1 MATVLF
7 VKPDEKKK
15 RVGIGITEDDGT
27 TVTLTVK
34 ERTYTSLGCPGR
46 GDEIDEGDLA
56 DMRFEDEVIR
66 AFRKATALIAD
77 VDRSRYELRCKLT
90 LAGYS
95 REAVDLAISA
105 CEKYG
110 YIDESRQLE
119 RLIEREA
126 NRKLRGKYYIK
137 RKLLSKGYSSSDI
150 DRVTRLLVER
160 GEVDFDANFN
170 LLRQKKCPSD
180 DTEITALKYK
190 YGYRI

>member
-15 RVGIGITEDDGT
+15 RVGIGLTEDDGT

-34 ERTYTSLGCPGR
+34 ERTYTSLGCPIR
-46 GDEIDEGDLA
+46 GDEIGERELA

-66 AFRKATALIAD
+66 AFRKAVALIAD
-77 VDRSRYELRCKLT
+77 IDRSRFELRRKLSM
-90 LAGYS
+90 AGYS
-95 REAVDLAISA
+95 REAVDMAISA

-110 YIDESRQLE
+110 YIDEVRQLE

-137 RKLLSKGYSSSDI
+137 RKLMSKGYSSSDI
-150 DRVTRLLVER
+150 DKVTRLLVER
-160 GEVDFDANFN
+160 GEVDFDKNFR
-170 LLRQKKCPSD
+170 LLTEKKCLSD
-180 DTEITALKYK
+180 DSDILALRYK